1 LNFLNLCTI
10 TYQFN
15 EVLKFQD
22 YTPRLMGA
30 AVNDYRNV
38 LTCGLFDLGA
48 PLIDGQSLPTFDF
61 KPIAP
66 DLNVI
71 AAIPCL
77 SEFARNWNAQSSLKD
92 RRDLPLGNLA
102 FGS

>member
-1 LNFLNLCTI
+1 MR
-10 TYQFN
+10 
-15 EVLKFQD
+15 
-22 YTPRLMGA
+22 TP
-30 AVNDYRNV
+30 VNDYGNV
-38 LTCGLFDLGA
+38 LTRCFFNLSA
-48 PLIDGQSLPTFDF
+48 PLINGQSLPTFDF